1 MKSGEN
7 RRFNIPY
14 FHKFN
19 SRTWE
24 GNRGEGESNWVAA
37 VGLKT
42 RYKKDIN
49 WVKTVR
55 CCYRVM
61 VTAFEK
67 ILTLQSSS

>member
-1 MKSGEN
+1 MKRGEN

-19 SRTWE
+19 SRTCE
-24 GNRGEGESNWVAA
+24 GNRGGGESNWVAA
-37 VGLKT
+37 VGLDT
-42 RYKKDIN
+42 LSKKDIN

-55 CCYRVM
+55 RWSPVM

-67 ILTLQSSS
+67 ILTLQ